1 MAGLAACTD
10 SGGTSATGGG
20 STLNGD
26 AGTAVDPRV
35 ILIAVADRKAGPQL
49 SGTLVDGTAFDLS
62 SWAGRPVV
70 VNVWGSWCPP
80 CKEEQPDLVSAA
92 TRLIPTGVEFLG
104 LDQDDT
110 PANALAHNRH
120 YGVTYPSLSDTSGRN
135 LLSFRGL
142 IPPSSVPTTVVLDAQ
157 HRVAA
162 VIGRAT
168 ATTS

>member
-1 MAGLAACTD
+1 LF
-10 SGGTSATGGG
+10 SA
-20 STLNGD
+20 
-26 AGTAVDPRV
+26 
-35 ILIAVADRKAGPQL
+35 L
-49 SGTLVDGTAFDLS
+49 SGQPVHRIALVSALQAG
-62 SWAGRPVV
+62 AGRP
-70 VNVWGSWCPP
+70 GQRITPA
-80 CKEEQPDLVSAA
+80 D
-92 TRLIPTGVEFLG
+92 PTGVEFLG

-110 PANALAHNRH
+110 PANALARNRH

-168 ATTS
+168 ATTVVTRAEQVTGQRVPA